1 MSNLKKLTLLHSN
14 DMHGD
19 FQAEK
24 IDNKL
29 VGGVS
34 RLSGY
39 LNKVRKEEKN
49 VLYVISGDMFRG
61 SLIDS
66 EYKGLSTIEIINL
79 LAPDCVTLGNHEI
92 DYGLSHLLFLEK
104 CAKFPIINANLYIKN
119 NQVRLFKSH
128 IIKRIGGMNV
138 LFIGILTEEVLATT
152 RQDKL
157 IGSIVD
163 VSAASKEVGK
173 ICDAYKTTDIDL
185 TVLLTHIG
193 FGADKELASLL
204 DPRYGV
210 DLIIGGHSHTKL
222 TKPEVVNNIPIVQA
236 VNGTDQIGRF
246 DLTINTDTN
255 SLEDYTWELIPIT
268 PKNCPLDKDL
278 EKLINKYQKQTDA
291 KYDRILTRFADKY
304 THPER
309 NQETDLGKIFADA
322 LAESLGVDLM
332 ILGSGS
338 IRKEELG
345 PIATYGDLL
354 EIFPYDDKLEQ
365 LTLTGAQLKKMLKFM
380 LRDEAFSGHTEFY
393 QLSKGIKV
401 IYSRKKKEI
410 TSLSFNGNKVK
421 NTDKFTVGIQD
432 FHLNSLKQFWN
443 LSLAEVAKNQ
453 KPRVIAVSCQNV
465 LNEYFS
471 NQELLKVSPETRLEI
486 I

>member
-1 MSNLKKLTLLHSN
+1 MSTTKKLTLLHSN

-104 CAKFPIINANLYIKN
+104 CAKFPIINSNLYIKN

-128 IIKRIGGMNV
+128 IIKKIGGMNI
-138 LFIGILTEEVLATT
+138 LFIGILTEEVLAQT

-157 IGSIVD
+157 IGSIVN

-193 FGADKELASLL
+193 IDADKELASLL
-204 DPRYGV
+204 DPRYGI

-222 TKPEVVNNIPIVQA
+222 SKPEVVNNIPIVQA
-236 VNGTDQIGRF
+236 VNGTDQIGRL
-246 DLTINTDTN
+246 DLTIDTDTN
-255 SLEDYTWELIPIT
+255 SLKDYTWKLIPINAQ
-268 PKNCPLDKDL
+268 NCPLDKDL

-291 KYDRILTRFADKY
+291 KYDRIITRLAEKY
-304 THPER
+304 THPAR
-309 NQETDLGKIFADA
+309 NQETDLGKLFTDA

-345 PIATYGDLL
+345 PIVTYGDLL
-354 EIFPYDDKLEQ
+354 EIFPYDDKITQ

-380 LRDEAFSGHTEFY
+380 LRDEAFAGHTEFY

-401 IYSRKKKEI
+401 IYSRKQKEI
-410 TSLSFNGNKVK
+410 TSLSYQGKEIK
-421 NTDKFTVGIQD
+421 NSDQLTVGIQGY
-432 FHLNSLKQFWN
+432 HLSSLKQFWD
-443 LSLAEVAKNQ
+443 LSLAEVEKNQ
-453 KPRVIAVSCQNV
+453 KARVIAVSCQNV

-471 NQELLKVSPETRLEI
+471 NQELIKVDPEARLEI
-486 I
+486 H